1 MRKYVLTSIVLLPLL
16 LSFSHAAQNWSVDPP
31 AQPWVFSSEDSGT
44 SSYLGVDISDV
55 TTERLS
61 ALKLK
66 EEKGVEVTMV
76 DQDAPAGK
84 AGIKEHDVILT
95 MNGTSIESG
104 AQLRRMIH
112 EMPPGR
118 VVTFGLSR
126 DGQPMTVKV
135 QLADKH
141 KEFSITVRSMKD
153 FHVQIPEIH
162 MPDIDIPS
170 INMVVV
176 TSSARSGLTVETITP
191 QLGEFFGVKNGNGVL
206 VRSVEKGSRAEKAGF
221 RAGDVIVKVN
231 DQPVHDTSDFTHAVR
246 SRNGES
252 RQCGR
257 DPRQERA
264 EPESDSAGPQGIGRT
279 SAGRKLRRGPLIDAE
294 SAVELGELQE
304 RNRQGCSRRWNWP
317 PKTTASPQRSF
328 ARRSAA
334 SRRNCQQRRSSKQR
348 EQFRNKSRRDCRW
361 TAGPDAPERLRL
373 PDTGWISKENP
384 YRAYRP
390 LAAARARLARQTR
403 FRPACFA
410 A

>member
-1 MRKYVLTSIVLLPLL
+1 MLLGGMTMRKYVMTSIALLPLL
-16 LSFSHAAQNWSVDPP
+16 LTVSYAAQSWSVDPP

-44 SSYLGVDISDV
+44 SSYLGVDIADV

-112 EMPPGR
+112 ETPAGR
-118 VVTFGLSR
+118 IVTLGLSR
-126 DGQPMTVKV
+126 DGQPMTIKV

-141 KEFSITVRSMKD
+141 SEYAMAHPKAKEFHFEMPT
-153 FHVQIPEIH
+153 IPP

-176 TSSARSGLTVETITP
+176 TSSARSGLMVENITP

-206 VRSVEKGSRAEKAGF
+206 VRSVEKGSRAEKAGL

-231 DQPVHDTSDFTHAVR
+231 DQPVHDTSDFSHAVKSR
-246 SRNGES
+246 SGNSVSVGVVRDKKEQNLNLTLPDRKESGELL
-252 RQCGR
+252 
-257 DPRQERA
+257 QE
-264 EPESDSAGPQGIGRT
+264 EESFDGPV
-279 SAGRKLRRGPLIDAE
+279 LDAE
-294 SAVELGELQE
+294 SVAELSELQE
-304 RNRQGCSRRWNWP
+304 LAELQ
-317 PKTTASPQRSF
+317 PQIRT
-328 ARRSAA
+328 
-334 SRRNCQQRRSSKQR
+334 C
-348 EQFRNKSRRDCRW
+348 
-361 TAGPDAPERLRL
+361 
-373 PDTGWISKENP
+373 
-384 YRAYRP
+384 Y
-390 LAAARARLARQTR
+390 
-403 FRPACFA
+403 
-410 A
+410 

>member
-1 MRKYVLTSIVLLPLL
+1 MRKYVMTSIVLLPLL
-16 LSFSHAAQNWSVDPP
+16 LTFSHAAQNWSVDPP
-31 AQPWVFSSEDSGT
+31 AAPWIFSSEDSGT

-126 DGQPMTVKV
+126 DGQPMTLKV

-141 KEFSITVRSMKD
+141 SEFSVHSPKPGD
-153 FHVQIPEIH
+153 FQFQIPEIH
-162 MPDIDIPS
+162 VPDIDIPA
-170 INMVVV
+170 IQVMI
-176 TSSARSGLTVETITP
+176 TSSARSGLTMENISP

-231 DQPVHDTSDFTHAVR
+231 DQAVHDTSDFSHGMKSRSGNSVNVVVVR
-246 SRNGES
+246 DKKEQTLTLSLPDRKES
-252 RQCGR
+252 G
-257 DPRQERA
+257 DLLE
-264 EPESDSAGPQGIGRT
+264 EESSDD
-279 SAGRKLRRGPLIDAE
+279 LWIDAD
-294 SAVELGELQE
+294 SQVELGELQNEIAKLRPQMELAAKGYHKSAEELRKSLCDQQKKLREESLKQRTEFRKQE
-304 RNRQGCSRRWNWP
+304 RDFRLKLDQM
-317 PKTTASPQRSF
+317 
-328 ARRSAA
+328 
-334 SRRNCQQRRSSKQR
+334 RRNSM
-348 EQFRNKSRRDCRW
+348 FRTWAD
-361 TAGPDAPERLRL
+361 
-373 PDTGWISKENP
+373 I
-384 YRAYRP
+384 
-390 LAAARARLARQTR
+390 
-403 FRPACFA
+403 
-410 A
+410 